1 MFESQISA
9 AKVQQNFTTV
19 DAFVTKKKSK
29 TSIIQHFF
37 SPVGM
42 NLLFKVL
49 LTSERTPKF
58 VASTSSASKA

>member
-1 MFESQISA
+1 MVVMYLNLLFFQ
-9 AKVQQNFTTV
+9 
-19 DAFVTKKKSK
+19 KKKVKDEHHS
-29 TSIIQHFF
+29 TFF